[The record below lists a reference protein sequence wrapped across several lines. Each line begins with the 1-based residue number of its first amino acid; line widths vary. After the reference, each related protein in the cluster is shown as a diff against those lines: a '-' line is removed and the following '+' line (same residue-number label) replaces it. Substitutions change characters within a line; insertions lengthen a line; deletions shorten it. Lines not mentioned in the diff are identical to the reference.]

1 MPIHTAC
8 LRPFRLLSVLLLGLS
23 LLLVGCDTTSSQ
35 TTPKALKGNFVG
47 RVFGSNAFL
56 ALTTS
61 DNKASA
67 YACDGQTIAEW
78 FSGDVRQGAF
88 SDTSI
93 GGAQLQATIT
103 REGVDGRLTLPGG
116 QPLSFHL
123 EPATGDAGLYVAQQT
138 INGTA
143 YLGGWDVLLSGEQ
156 HGAVKANG
164 VIVATTPL
172 DVHQATVT
180 VPGVGTLSPQHADG
194 FIEKIGSQ

>member
-1 MPIHTAC
+1 MHAHSAWW
-8 LRPFRLLSVLLLGLS
+8 RHLLCCIAVSLS
-23 LLLVGCDTTSSQ
+23 LLLVGCGSPPSQ
-35 TTPKALKGNFVG
+35 HSPNALKGNFVG
-47 RVFGSNAFL
+47 RVSGSNAFL

-67 YACDGQTIAEW
+67 YACDGQTLAEW
-78 FSGDVRQGAF
+78 FSGEVRQGAF
-88 SDTSI
+88 TDASK
-93 GGAQLQATIT
+93 GGAVLQATIT
-103 REGVDGRLTLPGG
+103 REGVEGTLTLPGG
-116 QPLSFHL
+116 QPLAFHL

-143 YLGGWDVLLSGEQ
+143 YLGGWDVLLTGEQ

-194 FIEKIGSQ
+194 FIAKTSSTD